1 MPDSAPRTGFYPGT
15 FDPVTTGHLDIVERA
30 ARLVDR
36 LIIGVA
42 ENSGKQPLMP
52 LDERITC
59 VTEETRP
66 IAERTGSQISVI
78 GFSNLLVDEART
90 HGATLIVRGLRVVT
104 DFDYEVQMFGMN
116 HHLAPDIETVFLMAT
131 ERSQYISS
139 RLVKEVARLGGD
151 ITSFVPPFTRQRI
164 LARLGG

>member
-1 MPDSAPRTGFYPGT
+1 MPDGGPRTGFYPGT

-59 VTEETRP
+59 VVEETRS
-66 IAERTGSQISVI
+66 IAERTGALIQVI
-78 GFSNLLVDEART
+78 GFSNLLVEEARR
-90 HGATLIVRGLRVVT
+90 HGATVIVRGLRVVT

-164 LARLGG
+164 MARLGG

>member
-1 MPDSAPRTGFYPGT
+1 MPDSRPRTGFYPGT

-78 GFSNLLVDEART
+78 GFSNLLVEEART

-151 ITSFVPPFTRQRI
+151 ITSFVPPFTRRRI

>member
-1 MPDSAPRTGFYPGT
+1 MPDSGPRTGFYPGT

-59 VTEETRP
+59 AVEETRS
-66 IAERTGSQISVI
+66 IAERTGALIQVI
-78 GFSNLLVDEART
+78 GFSNLLVEEARR
-90 HGATLIVRGLRVVT
+90 HGATVIVRGLRVVT

-164 LARLGG
+164 MARLGG

>member
-1 MPDSAPRTGFYPGT
+1 MPDSGSRTGFYPGT

-52 LDERITC
+52 LDERISC
-59 VTEETRP
+59 VVEETRS
-66 IAERTGSQISVI
+66 IAERTGTQIPVI
-78 GFSNLLVDEART
+78 GFGNLLVEEART

>member
-1 MPDSAPRTGFYPGT
+1 MPDTGPRTGFYPGT

-52 LDERITC
+52 LNERIIC

-78 GFSNLLVDEART
+78 GFSNLLVEEART

>member
-1 MPDSAPRTGFYPGT
+1 MPDTGPRTGFYPGT

-78 GFSNLLVDEART
+78 GFSNLLVEEART

>member
-1 MPDSAPRTGFYPGT
+1 MAETGPRTGFYPGT

-36 LIIGVA
+36 LIVGVA
-42 ENSGKQPLMP
+42 ENSGKQPLMS

-78 GFSNLLVDEART
+78 GFGNLLVEEARSR
-90 HGATLIVRGLRVVT
+90 GASVIVRGLRVVT

-131 ERSQYISS
+131 ERGQYISS

-164 LARLGG
+164 MARLGT

>member
-1 MPDSAPRTGFYPGT
+1 MADVGPRTGFYPGT

-36 LIIGVA
+36 LIVGVA
-42 ENSGKQPLMP
+42 ENSGKQPLMS
-52 LDERITC
+52 LDERMTC
-59 VTEETRP
+59 VVEETRP
-66 IAERTGSQISVI
+66 IAERIGTQISVI
-78 GFSNLLVDEART
+78 GFGNLLVEEARIQ
-90 HGATLIVRGLRVVT
+90 GATLIVRGLRVVT
-104 DFDYEVQMFGMN
+104 DFDFEVQMFGMN